1 MTTLG
6 IQHAFGGFAVN
17 DIAAAAAFYAETLGL
32 DVRTDG
38 EMGLLRL
45 VLPGGAEVI
54 IYPKPDHEPANF
66 TILNFVVADID
77 ITVDELTERGVEFL
91 RYDQFTEQDAKG
103 IQRGGNPEIAWFT
116 DPAGNIL
123 SVLHST

>member
-1 MTTLG
+1 MTISLG

-17 DIAAAAAFYAETLGL
+17 DIEAAADFYGETLGL
-32 DVRTDG
+32 ALRHG

-45 VLPGGAEVI
+45 LLPGGAEVI

-66 TILNFVVADID
+66 TILNFVVANID
-77 ITVDELTERGVEFL
+77 VAVDELTERGVEFL
-91 RYDQFTEQDAKG
+91 RYDGAFEQDAKG
-103 IQRGGNPEIAWFT
+103 IQRGGNPEIAWFA

-123 SVLHST
+123 SVLHTT